1 MPGENYTFTTHVDPG
16 SPPQRGP
23 PAQRVV
29 EAPGTAPGSAT
40 IIPSSVYR
48 HSRRSPADPANIGG
62 RGAQWKRPIGCH
74 ERPSE
79 RSATADLAGRTVPP
93 GTTDTMP
100 IDDHKRAE
108 IEAQRAASQETRRVT
123 VPAMEA
129 ILYERFDVLDHG
141 FVRVIDYMGDDAAIV
156 QAARVSYGA
165 GTRKVREDRALIRY
179 LLRHRHTT
187 PFEMC
192 ELKLHIKAPI
202 FVARQWLRH
211 RTASVNEY
219 SARYS
224 RLDREFYVP
233 DADHLQ
239 SVHEEQIGRQ
249 RASSSGMDDLFGST
263 QAVGERLALA
273 TQSDSNKQGRDDVL
287 TDEEAKAGALS
298 PRLDF
303 DPRLWRLQEP
313 AQRRT
318 IPEAPKDPDRAG
330 LARELAR
337 AALPVNYYTQF
348 YWKIDLHNLLH
359 FLSLRADAHAQ
370 YEIRAYADVIL
381 DKIVMSWV
389 PATYQ
394 AFRDYAMDAASL
406 SAGGLAVVK
415 RMLAG
420 EAVDQASSG
429 LSKREWRELMAVL
442 GRDP

>member
-1 MPGENYTFTTHVDPG
+1 MPGENHTFTTHVDPG
-16 SPPQRGP
+16 SPPQLGP
-23 PAQRVV
+23 PAQGVV

-40 IIPSSVYR
+40 LIPSGVYR

-62 RGAQWKRPIGCH
+62 RGARWKPRHRFLLRPRGWGANGVAARRI
-74 ERPSE
+74 
-79 RSATADLAGRTVPP
+79 VPP
-93 GTTDTMP
+93 ETTDTMP

-165 GTRKVREDRALIRY
+165 GTRKVREDRLLIRY
-179 LLRHRHTT
+179 LLSHRHTT

-224 RLDREFYVP
+224 RLDREYYVP
-233 DADHLQ
+233 DPAHLQ
-239 SVHEEQIGRQ
+239 SVREEQIARQ
-249 RASSSGMDDLFGST
+249 RASSSGMDDLFGWRE
-263 QAVGERLALA
+263 AGGKREELFA
-273 TQSDSNKQGRDDVL
+273 QSGTNRQGRDDDL
-287 TDEEAKAGALS
+287 ADEEAREALS
-298 PRLDF
+298 RLNWVSTRAYGVYENLLNED
-303 DPRLWRLQEP
+303 ESG
-313 AQRRT
+313 
-318 IPEAPKDPDRAG
+318 EKKDPDRAG

-381 DKIVMSWV
+381 DRIVTRWV

-406 SAGGLAVVK
+406 SAGGLDVVR

-420 EAVDQASSG
+420 EAVDQAGSG

-442 GRDP
+442 GREA